1 MASLLLFSLA
11 VFATLQFDLDWAVF
25 QGESDSSRVEF
36 YYGVPFDQL
45 AFQPGPDGLVALFT
59 VSTELKGIDVQF
71 SESGTINKRARI
83 KSFQDAAQHQRTF
96 VDQFSINAPPG
107 TYEVKVTIA
116 DSLNQGTIID
126 TLTVPDFAA
135 HPALSSIQ
143 LAVALLRDTATG
155 RLVVVPNPGR
165 RFGSDARKLCAYLE
179 GYGLIPD
186 SGSYEFRYH
195 LVDVLSKDTIVR
207 SAPIVRKKSGAKASI
222 TLELGIDSIQDGSYL
237 FGVTLTDHSNNR
249 TVTTA
254 RQFTIGSTA
263 PSPRPYTFQPSPQ
276 EEKYY
281 RKLEFIATP
290 KELAYYNSL
299 SDSGKVAYLAWFWS
313 KHNLTEFVRR
323 METAEG
329 RYRSGRTSGINTDR
343 GRVYVRYGEPDAVE
357 RKTMEMEIKP
367 REYWYY
373 YQLGYTFVFIDTRG
387 DGNYRL
393 AWTNS
398 PDEPATGLENLLTP
412 EEIDQFR

>member
-1 MASLLLFSLA
+1 MLSLLLLSLT
-11 VFATLQFDLDWAVF
+11 VFGTLQFDLDWAVF
-25 QGESDSSRVEF
+25 LTENDSGRVEF
-36 YYGVPFDQL
+36 YYGVPYDQL
-45 AFQPGPDGLVALFT
+45 TFQPGTEGIFALFT
-59 VSTELKGIDVQF
+59 VATEMNGIDVQF
-71 SESGTINKRARI
+71 SESGTINKRARV
-83 KSFQDAAQHQRTF
+83 KSFQEAVQHQRTF
-96 VDQFSINAPPG
+96 VDQFSIVAPPG
-107 TYEVKVTIA
+107 SYQVRVTIA

-126 TLTVPDFAA
+126 TVNIPDFTS
-135 HPALSSIQ
+135 HLALSSIQ
-143 LAVALLRDTATG
+143 LALALLRDTATG

-165 RFGSDARKLCAYLE
+165 RFDPRAQNLFAYWE
-179 GYGLIPD
+179 VYGLLPD
-186 SGSYEFRYH
+186 SGNYQFSY
-195 LVDVLSKDTIVR
+195 LLLDLATKDTVVR
-207 SAPIVRKKSGAKASI
+207 SRPVVRKKSGAKATV
-222 TLELGIDSIQDGSYL
+222 TLELGIENLAEGSYL
-237 FGVTLTDHSNNR
+237 FVVNVTDLSNDQ
-249 TVTTA
+249 TVNA
-254 RQFTIGSTA
+254 HQQFTIGSPA
-263 PSPRPYTFQPSPQ
+263 PILRPYTFQPSPQ

-290 KELAYYNSL
+290 KELACYNSL
-299 SDSGKVAYLAWFWS
+299 SDTGKMSYLAWFWS
-313 KHNLTEFVRR
+313 KHNLAEFVRR

-367 REYWYY
+367 REYWFY